1 MLQTFFKVN
10 PIAWV
15 DLPPLP
21 YDKYNERRVA
31 EATIGSTLLS
41 VRAVVYEVERGET
54 PYFFIA
60 RINGIAIGVE
70 FATLDEVKRYVYDL
84 LQAYIASIISPA
96 VKTDEV
102 DYTDIT
108 ND

>member
-15 DLPPLP
+15 DLPPMP
-21 YDKYNERRVA
+21 FDKYNERRVA

-41 VRAVVYEVERGET
+41 IRAVVYEVEREYAT
-54 PYFFIA
+54 FFMA
-60 RINGIAIGVE
+60 RINGIAMGVE
-70 FATLDEVKRYVYDL
+70 FATLDEAKRYVYDL
-84 LQAYIASIISPA
+84 LQAYIASLISPA
-96 VKTDEV
+96 VKADEA

>member
-1 MLQTFFKVN
+1 MLQTFFKVS

-21 YDKYNERRVA
+21 FDKYSERRVA

-54 PYFFIA
+54 PCFFIA
-60 RINGIAIGVE
+60 RINGIAMGVE
-70 FATLDEVKRYVYDL
+70 FATLDEAKRYVYDL
-84 LQAYIASIISPA
+84 LQAYIASLISPA
-96 VKTDEV
+96 DKADEA

>member
-1 MLQTFFKVN
+1 MLQTFFTVK

-15 DLPPLP
+15 DLPHLPL
-21 YDKYNERRVA
+21 DKYSERRVA

-41 VRAVVYEVERGET
+41 MRAVVYEVERGEA
-54 PYFFIA
+54 PYFMD
-60 RINGIAIGVE
+60 RINGIAMGVE

-84 LQAYIASIISPA
+84 LQAYIASLISPA
-96 VKTDEV
+96 VKADEA

>member
-1 MLQTFFKVN
+1 MLQTFFTVK

-15 DLPPLP
+15 DLPHLPL
-21 YDKYNERRVA
+21 DKYSERRVA

-54 PYFFIA
+54 PYFFMA
-60 RINGIAIGVE
+60 RINGIAVGVE

-84 LQAYIASIISPA
+84 LQAYIASLISPA
-96 VKTDEV
+96 VKADEA

>member
-21 YDKYNERRVA
+21 FDKYSERRVA

-41 VRAVVYEVERGET
+41 VRAVVCEVERGEM

-60 RINGIAIGVE
+60 RINGIAMGVE
-70 FATLDEVKRYVYDL
+70 FATLDEAKRYIYDL
-84 LQAYIASIISPA
+84 LQAYIASLISPA
-96 VKTDEV
+96 VKADEA

>member
-1 MLQTFFKVN
+1 MLQTFFTVN

-21 YDKYNERRVA
+21 FDKYSERRVA

-41 VRAVVYEVERGET
+41 VRAVVCEVERGEM

-60 RINGIAIGVE
+60 RINGIAMGVE
-70 FATLDEVKRYVYDL
+70 FATLDEAKRYVYDL
-84 LQAYIASIISPA
+84 LQAYIASLISPA
-96 VKTDEV
+96 VKADEA

>member
-1 MLQTFFKVN
+1 MLQTFFKVK

-21 YDKYNERRVA
+21 FDKYSERRVA

-41 VRAVVYEVERGET
+41 VRAVVYEVERGAA

-96 VKTDEV
+96 VKTDEA

>member
-1 MLQTFFKVN
+1 MLQTFFSVK

-21 YDKYNERRVA
+21 FDKYSERRVA

-54 PYFFIA
+54 PYFFMA
-60 RINGIAIGVE
+60 RINGTAVGVE

-96 VKTDEV
+96 VKADEA

>member
-15 DLPPLP
+15 DLPHLPL
-21 YDKYNERRVA
+21 DKYSERRVA

-41 VRAVVYEVERGET
+41 MRAVVYEVERGEA
-54 PYFFIA
+54 PYFMA
-60 RINGIAIGVE
+60 RINGIAMGVE
-70 FATLDEVKRYVYDL
+70 FATLDEVKRYVYYL
-84 LQAYIASIISPA
+84 LKAYIASLISPA
-96 VKTDEV
+96 VKADEA
-102 DYTDIT
+102 DYTGIT

>member
-21 YDKYNERRVA
+21 FDKYSERRVA

-41 VRAVVYEVERGET
+41 VRAVVCEVERGEM

-60 RINGIAIGVE
+60 RINGIAMGVE
-70 FATLDEVKRYVYDL
+70 FATLDGAKRYVYDL
-84 LQAYIASIISPA
+84 LQAYIASLISPA
-96 VKTDEV
+96 VKADEA

>member
-1 MLQTFFKVN
+1 MLQTFFTVK

-21 YDKYNERRVA
+21 FDKFSERKA
-31 EATIGSTLLS
+31 SEATIGSTLLS
-41 VRAVVYEVERGET
+41 IRAVVYEVEREYAT
-54 PYFFIA
+54 FFMA
-60 RINGIAIGVE
+60 RINGIAMGVE
-70 FATLDEVKRYVYDL
+70 FATLDEAKRYVYDL

-96 VKTDEV
+96 VKAEEA

>member
-21 YDKYNERRVA
+21 FDKYSERRVA

-41 VRAVVYEVERGET
+41 VRAVVYEVERGEP
-54 PYFFIA
+54 PYFFMA
-60 RINGIAIGVE
+60 RINGIAVGVE

-84 LQAYIASIISPA
+84 LQAYIASLISPA
-96 VKTDEV
+96 VKADEA